1 MAKNP
6 ADVRLLTTELP
17 LQGEHI
23 SSSWMVWSGEYDSVS
38 YAVWDLRKI
47 AARDDANAVI
57 GIRVVA
63 QPRLRPGLISDDRY
77 EPKYTAYGTAVIYG

>member
-17 LQGEHI
+17 LQGERI
-23 SSSWMVWSGEYDSVS
+23 LSSWMVWSGEESSVS
-38 YAVWDLRKI
+38 LAVGALQRY

-63 QPRLRPGLISDDRY
+63 ESRLRTGLVVGDKYD
-77 EPKYTAYGTAVIYG
+77 PKYTAYGTAIIYG